1 MRKANREVKDRAGIV
16 SIIEASEV
24 CRIGMYAAGEVY
36 IVPMNF
42 GYDMAEDGTLTLY
55 FHCANEGRKLDM
67 IAVNPDVGFEMDT
80 GHVLVKSPDG
90 RACDYSM
97 KYSSII
103 GNGRIEIV
111 TPPEEKLHA
120 LTRLMQHYS
129 GGDSY
134 HLDEAMIAST
144 TALRLTASKYTGK
157 RLEE

>member
-67 IAVNPDVGFEMDT
+67 IAQNPNVCFEMDT
-80 GHVLVKSPDG
+80 NHQYIPSKDEK
-90 RACDYSM
+90 ACGASAIFA
-97 KYSSII
+97 SII
-103 GNGRIEIV
+103 GNGFIEILIDHD
-111 TPPEEKLHA
+111 ERIHA
-120 LTRLMQHYS
+120 LTQLMKHYS
-129 GGDSY
+129 KDDHFEFGEKA
-134 HLDEAMIAST
+134 LAAT
-144 TALRLTASKYTGK
+144 TVLKLTATNYTGK
-157 RLEE
+157 KSER